1 MQKIDKTDTIQ
12 TILTKGRFEV
22 DYYQREYRW
31 GRKQI
36 EEMIMDFYDAFWHD
50 YDPINHTST
59 QVVEKYGYYYMGS
72 IICTNDSFPEKLLM
86 ANRGLLH

>member
-1 MQKIDKTDTIQ
+1 MKAGNDMQKIDKTDTIQ

-36 EEMIMDFYDAFWHD
+36 E
-50 YDPINHTST
+50 
-59 QVVEKYGYYYMGS
+59 
-72 IICTNDSFPEKLLM
+72 
-86 ANRGLLH
+86 